1 MGHLAHHL
9 CWAVGTLFVVYPF
22 ARYSLQK
29 ERRKSA
35 RILTGCFGLL
45 LFASL
50 TGFQGLSSVRGEI
63 DAAKVDD
70 LCDSYSVGDPFDAD
84 EFRERARERGV
95 PSAGSLSSA
104 GARWPMLSSFSGFC
118 GCARSGLR
126 MAASPRCQ
134 RSPTLPSTVSAASSF
149 LCAVACSPRAGKIHE
164 PDHRG
169 TRLRCT

>member
-84 EFRERARERGV
+84 EFRERARERGM
-95 PSAGSLSSA
+95 AHALFFL
-104 GARWPMLSSFSGFC
+104 RI
-118 GCARSGLR
+118 LR
-126 MAASPRCQ
+126 MCEVR
-134 RSPTLPSTVSAASSF
+134 F
-149 LCAVACSPRAGKIHE
+149 
-164 PDHRG
+164 
-169 TRLRCT
+169 